1 MKTNKQVLIET
12 KQVSKVFHRGK
23 KELQNVLQEIN
34 FKVYEGEI
42 VALLGKSGSGKST
55 LLRVMSGLLAPTQGS
70 VIFDGQEVNGPN
82 KEMSMVFQSFA
93 LFPWLTIY
101 ENVAFGLQSL
111 NFPMDI
117 VHERTCNMLDL
128 IGLSGYEK
136 AYPKELSGGMKQ
148 RVGFARALAVQPK
161 LLFLDEPFSSLD
173 IFTGH
178 KLRQDLLKLWIDQ
191 TINTKSMLL
200 ITHNVEEAV
209 MMSDRVVLLSS
220 NPGRISGE
228 YRVTIS
234 REERTKL
241 NIMDLVDQISHS
253 LNKQIGLTKAA

>member
-1 MKTNKQVLIET
+1 MKTNKLVLLET
-12 KQVSKVFHRGK
+12 KNINKVFHRGK
-23 KELQNVLQEIN
+23 KESQNVLQEIN
-34 FKVYEGEI
+34 FKIYEGEI

-55 LLRVMSGLLAPTQGS
+55 LLRVISGLLAPTLGS
-70 VIFDGQEVNGPN
+70 VVFDGREVNGPN

-111 NFPMDI
+111 NFPVDI
-117 VHERTCNMLDL
+117 VDDRTRNMINL

-161 LLFLDEPFSSLD
+161 LLLLDEPFSSLD
-173 IFTGH
+173 IFTSH
-178 KLRQDLLKLWIDQ
+178 KLRHDLLKLWIEQ
-191 TINTKSMLL
+191 KINTKSMLL
-200 ITHNVEEAV
+200 ITHSVEEAV
-209 MMSDRVVLLSS
+209 MMSDRVVLLDS
-220 NPGRISGE
+220 NPGQISDE
-228 YRVTIS
+228 YLVTLP

-241 NIMDLVDQISHS
+241 NTMDLVDQISDA
-253 LNKQIGLTKAA
+253 LNKQIALAEAA